1 MSIQREVLTG
11 TLAALTSI
19 IIIAGSFAVATTESR
34 SATAQN
40 EIFTPT
46 LTSFPTHIILVTQRP
61 GEPTYTPT
69 HTSLPSLPSRTP
81 TTADLACLPP
91 AGWSEILL
99 QPGDTLESLAR
110 TYNTSLETLKV
121 ANCLVGTSLIPGTI
135 FFVPGAPPPTDIPCG
150 PPSGWVYYIVKKG
163 DTLYS
168 IGRAY
173 GVSVSQL
180 QRANCLGSSTT
191 IRIGQKLYVPNVIPI
206 QPSATP
212 TIYISPSPQPSRT
225 LTPLPPSATPTLI
238 PPSLTP
244 FLPTNTPIIPTDTPV
259 SLTDTPIPPTDTPVP
274 PTDTPVP
281 PSDTPVPPTDTPVP
295 PTDTPVPP
303 SDTPVPPT
311 DTPVPPTDT
320 PVPPTDTI
328 TTTTSSIISMP
339 LFFQGD
345 SFTP

>member
-11 TLAALTSI
+11 ALAALTSI

-34 SATAQN
+34 TTTAQI
-40 EIFTPT
+40 EMSTPT

-61 GEPTYTPT
+61 GEPTYTP
-69 HTSLPSLPSRTP
+69 SPSPFPSLTP
-81 TTADLACLPP
+81 TTTTADLACLPL

-99 QPGDTLESLAR
+99 QPGDTLESLAQ
-110 TYNTSLETLKV
+110 TYDTSPKTLKN

-191 IRIGQKLYVPNVIPI
+191 IRIGQKLYVPNVTPI
-206 QPSATP
+206 QPSSTP
-212 TIYISPSPQPSRT
+212 TIYKSPSPEPT
-225 LTPLPPSATPTLI
+225 LTHTQLPPSATPTLI

-244 FLPTNTPIIPTDTPV
+244 MPPTNTPTIPTDTV
-259 SLTDTPIPPTDTPVP
+259 SVPTESPTSTHTPIPPTDTAIP
-274 PTDTPVP
+274 PTETFTLTPTTVII
-281 PSDTPVPPTDTPVP
+281 TIIPTGAVT
-295 PTDTPVPP
+295 
-303 SDTPVPPT
+303 
-311 DTPVPPTDT
+311 
-320 PVPPTDTI
+320 
-328 TTTTSSIISMP
+328 TTTTSLISMP
-339 LFFQGD
+339 LFSPGD
-345 SFTP
+345 SLTP

>member
-34 SATAQN
+34 STTAQA
-40 EIFTPT
+40 EMFTPT

-61 GEPTYTPT
+61 GEPTYTPSP
-69 HTSLPSLPSRTP
+69 TSLPSLTA
-81 TTADLACLPP
+81 TTADSACLSPE
-91 AGWSEILL
+91 GWFEILL

-110 TYNTSLETLKV
+110 TYNTSAETLKK

-135 FFVPGAPPPTDIPCG
+135 LYVPGAPPPTDIPCG
-150 PPSGWVYYIVKKG
+150 PPTGWVYYIVNKG

-191 IRIGQKLYVPNVIPI
+191 IRIGQKLYVPNVTPI

-212 TIYISPSPQPSRT
+212 TIYISPSPEPSLT
-225 LTPLPPSATPTLI
+225 KTPLPPSATPTLI
-238 PPSLTP
+238 APSATHTLIPPSLTP
-244 FLPTNTPIIPTDTPV
+244 IPPTNTPTTPTDTV
-259 SLTDTPIPPTDTPVP
+259 SVPTETPTATDTPIPPTDTVAPP
-274 PTDTPVP
+274 TETFTLTPSIEPTTITPTDTV
-281 PSDTPVPPTDTPVP
+281 
-295 PTDTPVPP
+295 
-303 SDTPVPPT
+303 
-311 DTPVPPTDT
+311 
-320 PVPPTDTI
+320 
-328 TTTTSSIISMP
+328 TTTTSSLISMP
-339 LFFQGD
+339 LFSQGD
-345 SFTP
+345 SLTP

>member
-34 SATAQN
+34 STTAQT
-40 EIFTPT
+40 EMFTPT

-61 GEPTYTPT
+61 GEPTYTPSPT
-69 HTSLPSLPSRTP
+69 PLPSLTP

-91 AGWSEILL
+91 SGWSEILL
-99 QPGDTLESLAR
+99 QPGDTLENLAR
-110 TYNTSLETLKV
+110 TYNISPETLKN

-135 FFVPGAPPPTDIPCG
+135 LYVPGAPPPTDIPCG

-191 IRIGQKLYVPNVIPI
+191 IRIGQKLHVPNVTPI
-206 QPSATP
+206 QPSATS
-212 TIYISPSPQPSRT
+212 TIYISPSPEPSLT
-225 LTPLPPSATPTLI
+225 QTPLPPSATSTLI

-244 FLPTNTPIIPTDTPV
+244 
-259 SLTDTPIPPTDTPVP
+259 IPPTDTPTI
-274 PTDTPVP
+274 PTDTVSVP
-281 PSDTPVPPTDTPVP
+281 TETPTST
-295 PTDTPVPP
+295 
-303 SDTPVPPT
+303 DTPVPPT

-328 TTTTSSIISMP
+328 TNTTSSLVSMP
-339 LFFQGD
+339 LFSSGD